1 MKVIN
6 GEKVAT
12 KYDLKNLRGRYQ
24 TGYKIKIVTP
34 VYVDS
39 LRQKHLHVTAHIIGV
54 YPMGLLVWFWHRN
67 VKGLQQLKRWVSYLD
82 ILEAEQNGEDVYVSR
97 GDHLHE

>member
-12 KYDLKNLRGRYQ
+12 RYDLKNLRGRYQ
-24 TGYKIKIVTP
+24 VGYKIKIVTP

-39 LRQKHLHVTAHIIGV
+39 LRQKHMHVTAHIIGV
-54 YPMGLLVWFWHRN
+54 YPKGLLVWFWHRN
-67 VKGLQQLKRWVSYLD
+67 TKGLQQLQRFVSYLD
-82 ILEAEQNGEDVYVSR
+82 ILEAEMKGEDVYVTR